1 MSTEAKKPVLIV
13 IAGPNGS
20 GKTSVTSKILQHE
33 WMEDSVY
40 INPDIVAQE
49 KFGDWNSMDA
59 IKKAVVYCEEWREK
73 CLTERKS
80 LIFET
85 VLSAKDKID
94 YIERA
99 KKIGFFIRI
108 FFVCTESPSI
118 NASRIAQ
125 RVMKGGHDVP
135 IVKIISRYQKSVLN
149 CKHIA
154 TKVDRT
160 YLYDNSIENTEA
172 KLLLRL
178 ADGKIAKR
186 YTEELP
192 EWAKQIIQEQTK
204 DN

>member
-1 MSTEAKKPVLIV
+1 MNAKVHKPVLIV

-20 GKTSVTSKILQHE
+20 GKTSVTSKILVHE

-49 KFGDWNSMDA
+49 RFGDWNSKEA
-59 IKKAVVYCEEWREK
+59 IMQAVKYCEDWREQ

-99 KKIGFFIRI
+99 KEAGYFVRL
-108 FFVCTESPSI
+108 FFVCTESPRI

-135 IVKIISRYQKSVLN
+135 ITKIVSRYQKSILN
-149 CKHIA
+149 CKYISA
-154 TKVDRT
+154 RIDRT
-160 YLYDNSIENTEA
+160 YLYDNSIDNAEQC
-172 KLLLRL
+172 LLLRL
-178 ADGKIAKR
+178 SDGVIIKR
-186 YTEELP
+186 YVEQLP
-192 EWAKQIIQEQTK
+192 EWARQIIE
-204 DN
+204 

>member
-1 MSTEAKKPVLIV
+1 MSTEARKPVLIV

-20 GKTSVTSKILQHE
+20 GKTSVTTKILQHE

-59 IKKAVVYCEEWREK
+59 IKKAVIYCEEWREK
-73 CLTERKS
+73 CLVERKS

-99 KKIGFFIRI
+99 KKAGFFVRL
-108 FFVCTESPSI
+108 FFVCTKSPAI

-135 IVKIISRYQKSVLN
+135 ITKVISRYQKSILN
-149 CKHIA
+149 CKYIA

-160 YLYDNSIENTEA
+160 YLYDNSVDDAEQQ
-172 KLLLRL
+172 LLIRL
-178 ADGKIAKR
+178 TDGLIAKR
-186 YTEELP
+186 YVNELP
-192 EWAKQIIQEQTK
+192 EWAKQIIEE
-204 DN
+204 

>member
-1 MSTEAKKPVLIV
+1 MNAKVHKPVLIV

-20 GKTSVTSKILQHE
+20 GKTSVTSKILVHE

-49 KFGDWNSMDA
+49 RFGDWNSKEA
-59 IKKAVVYCEEWREK
+59 IMQAVKYCEDWRER

-85 VLSAKDKID
+85 VLSAQDKID

-99 KKIGFFIRI
+99 KKAGFFVRL
-108 FFVCTESPSI
+108 FFVCTESPKI

-135 IVKIISRYQKSVLN
+135 ITKIISRYQKSISN
-149 CKHIA
+149 CKYLA

-160 YLYDNSIENTEA
+160 YLYDNSIDNAEQQ
-172 KLLLRL
+172 LLLRL
-178 ADGKIAKR
+178 SDGVIIKKYVER
-186 YTEELP
+186 FP
-192 EWAKQIIQEQTK
+192 EWARQIIE
-204 DN
+204 

>member
-1 MSTEAKKPVLIV
+1 MSTEARKPVLIV

-99 KKIGFFIRI
+99 KKAGFFVRL
-108 FFVCTESPSI
+108 FFVCTKSPAI

-135 IVKIISRYQKSVLN
+135 ITKIISRYQKSVLN
-149 CKHIA
+149 CKYIA

-160 YLYDNSIENTEA
+160 YLYDNSIENAEA
-172 KLLLRL
+172 KLLLRFS
-178 ADGKIAKR
+178 DGKIAKR
-186 YTEELP
+186 YIEELP
-192 EWAKQIIQEQTK
+192 EWAKQIIS
-204 DN
+204 D

>member
-1 MSTEAKKPVLIV
+1 MRTEGRKPVLIV

-49 KFGDWNSMDA
+49 RFGDWNSMEA

-73 CLTERKS
+73 CLAERKS

-99 KKIGFFIRI
+99 KEAGFFVRL
-108 FFVCTESPSI
+108 FFVCTKSPAI

-135 IVKIISRYQKSVLN
+135 ITKVISRYQKSILN
-149 CKHIA
+149 CKYIA

-160 YLYDNSIENTEA
+160 YLYDNSVDDAEQQFLI
-172 KLLLRL
+172 RL
-178 ADGKIAKR
+178 SDGIIVKR
-186 YTEELP
+186 YVEQLP
-192 EWAKQIIQEQTK
+192 EWARQIIE
-204 DN
+204 